1 MMTSKKI
8 EWLENSIYNFILDL
22 EITDKERQLFL
33 KAKNDFSNRVDFA
46 RIILNLKI
54 ELASLG
60 LKQQLSPKVL
70 RFYLNLQ
77 KEYPVRDRMWR
88 PNGLFF

>member
-1 MMTSKKI
+1 MTSKKN
-8 EWLENSIYNFILDL
+8 EWLENSIYNLILDL
-22 EITDKERQLFL
+22 GITDKERQFFL
-33 KAKNDFSNRVDFA
+33 KAKDDFSNRVDFG

-77 KEYPVRDRMWR
+77 KEYPVRDKMWR

>member
-1 MMTSKKI
+1 MTSKKI

-22 EITDKERQLFL
+22 EITDEERQLFL
-33 KAKNDFSNRVDFA
+33 KAKNDFSNRVDFG

-60 LKQQLSPKVL
+60 LKQQLS
-70 RFYLNLQ
+70 LNFKL
-77 KEYPVRDRMWR
+77 KLATIKKFLW
-88 PNGLFF
+88 

>member
-1 MMTSKKI
+1 MTSKKN
-8 EWLENSIYNFILDL
+8 EWLENSIYNLILDL
-22 EITDKERQLFL
+22 GITDKERQFFL
-33 KAKNDFSNRVDFA
+33 KAKDDFSNRVDFG

-54 ELASLG
+54 ELAYLG

-77 KEYPVRDRMWR
+77 KEYPVRDKMWR